1 MKAVP
6 TNYLA
11 VVVAA
16 LANYI
21 IGAIWYSALFRKSWT
36 RLMGMSE
43 MKVTA
48 PSVILGLVG
57 ALLMSYILHHALF
70 FADTYLG
77 TSGIGGGLMVGA
89 LNWLGFIAPVTIG
102 VVTYEKKPF
111 SLWLINNGYWLLS
124 LLVMGVILAVWT

>member
-6 TNYLA
+6 VNYLA
-11 VVVAA
+11 VLVAA

-21 IGAIWYSALFRKSWT
+21 IGAVWYSVLFSKSWK
-36 RLMGMSE
+36 RLQGLSE
-43 MKVTA
+43 MKVSA
-48 PSVILGLVG
+48 ASVILGIVG
-57 ALLMSYILHHALF
+57 ALVMSYVLDHALI
-70 FADTYLG
+70 FASAYMG
-77 TSGIGGGLMVGA
+77 TSGVGAGLIVGA

-111 SLWLINNGYWLLS
+111 ALWLLNNGYWLLS

>member
-6 TNYLA
+6 VNYLA
-11 VVVAA
+11 VLVAA

-36 RLMGMSE
+36 KLMGMSE
-43 MKVTA
+43 MKVSVA
-48 PSVILGLVG
+48 SVIVGIVG
-57 ALLMSYILHHALF
+57 ALLMSYVLDHALI
-70 FADTYLG
+70 FANTYMG
-77 TSGIGGGLMVGA
+77 TSGVGAGLIVGA

-111 SLWLINNGYWLLS
+111 SLWLINGGYWLVS
-124 LLVMGVILAVWT
+124 LLVMGIILAVWT